1 MPKDQK
7 EVAMLMYNE
16 VMSQGNLDALDEII
30 HDDFVEHEEFPGGGP
45 SDKTAPAEFVKMF
58 RSAFPDL
65 SASIEDMVEEGNKLV
80 VRSRMSGTHK
90 GDFMGMPPTNN
101 KFDVQ
106 AIDIVEFR
114 DGKVIAHWGTTD
126 GAAMMEQLGMMEPPA

>member
-1 MPKDQK
+1 MS
-7 EVAMLMYNE
+7 EVHKVLAMRMYNE
-16 VMSQGNLDALDEII
+16 VISQGNIAALDDIV
-30 HDDFVEHEEFPGGGP
+30 HDDFVEHEEMPGLP
-45 SDKTAPAEFVKMF
+45 TDKSAPAAFVTMF

-65 SASIEDMVEEGNKLV
+65 HASIEDMMQDGDKLV

-90 GDFMGMPPTNN
+90 GEFMGMSPTDN

-114 DGKVIAHWGTTD
+114 DDKVIAHWGVID
-126 GAAMMEQLGMMEPPA
+126 AAAMMEQLGVAPE